1 MTNVIDT
8 IVVQNLLASSIVFFI
23 KTLMEFS
30 LLDCLNKL
38 IQISVI
44 SVIKAKQKQNK
55 KISTGQQYL
64 GIFKKA
70 NRSNR
75 LTIAI
80 SIAPLMLCC

>member
-8 IVVQNLLASSIVFFI
+8 IVVQNLLASSVVFFI

-55 KISTGQQYL
+55 KFPPDNSILASL
-64 GIFKKA
+64 
-70 NRSNR
+70 RSK
-75 LTIAI
+75 
-80 SIAPLMLCC
+80 SE